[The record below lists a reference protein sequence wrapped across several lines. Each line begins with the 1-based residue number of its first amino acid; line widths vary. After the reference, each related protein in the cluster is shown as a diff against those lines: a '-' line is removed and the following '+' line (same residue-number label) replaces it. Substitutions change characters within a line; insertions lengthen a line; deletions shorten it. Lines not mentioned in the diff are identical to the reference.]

1 MEHDVKILNSLI
13 ATTIDSVDG
22 YNAAADNADNQ
33 EFRSIFRDRAKER
46 NDVVSK
52 LQAQVRSLGGNPED
66 DGTTIAGAH
75 RFFMTLRD
83 SLTST
88 DDEAVV
94 SEVER
99 GEDVIKAKYEAAI
112 EDTDLTATS
121 RELVQSCYISV
132 KQGHDQM
139 RDLKHGLAG
148 VNAL

>member
-33 EFRSIFRDRAKER
+33 DFRSIFRDRANER
-46 NDVVSK
+46 SEVVNK
-52 LQAQVRSLGGNPED
+52 LQAQVRKLNGKPED
-66 DGTTIAGAH
+66 DGTTIAAAH

-94 SEVER
+94 AEVER
-99 GEDVIKAKYEAAI
+99 GEDVIKAKYEAAMQ
-112 EDTDLTATS
+112 ETELSATS
-121 RELVQSCYISV
+121 RELVQTCYASV
-132 KQGHDQM
+132 KDGHDQM

>member
-1 MEHDVKILNSLI
+1 MEYDVKILNSLI

-22 YNAAADNADNQ
+22 YNAAADSADNTD
-33 EFRSIFRDRAKER
+33 FRTIFRDRATER
-46 NDVVSK
+46 ASVVTK
-52 LQAQVRSLGGNPED
+52 LQGHVRDMGGDPED

-75 RFFMTLRD
+75 RFFMHLRD

-94 SEVER
+94 AEVER
-99 GEDVIKAKYEAAI
+99 GEDVIKAKYEAALA
-112 EDTDLTATS
+112 DTNLSVAS
-121 RELVQSCYISV
+121 RDLVQTCYASV
-132 KQGHDQM
+132 KEGHDQM

>member
-46 NDVVSK
+46 DDVVSK
-52 LQAQVRSLGGNPED
+52 LQTQVRSLGGNPED

-83 SLTST
+83 SLTGT

-99 GEDVIKAKYEAAI
+99 GEDVIKAKYEAVL
-112 EDTDLTATS
+112 EDTDLTAAS
-121 RELVQSCYISV
+121 RELVQSCYASV

-148 VNAL
+148 ANAL

>member
-22 YNAAADNADNQ
+22 YNAAADNADNH
-33 EFRSIFRDRAKER
+33 EFRTIFRDRANER
-46 NDVVSK
+46 ADVVSK
-52 LQAQVRSLGGNPED
+52 LQAHVRSLGGNAED

-88 DDEAVV
+88 DDKAVV
-94 SEVER
+94 AEVER
-99 GEDVIKAKYEAAI
+99 GEDVIKAKYEAAMK
-112 EDTDLTATS
+112 ETDLSATS
-121 RELVQSCYISV
+121 RELVQSCYTSV

>member
-1 MEHDVKILNSLI
+1 MEHDVKIFNSLI

-33 EFRSIFRDRAKER
+33 DFRSIFRDRAKER
-46 NDVVSK
+46 AEVVSK
-52 LQAQVRSLGGNPED
+52 LQAQVRTLGGNPED

-83 SLTST
+83 SLTGT

-94 SEVER
+94 AEVER
-99 GEDVIKAKYEAAI
+99 GEDVIKAKYEASMQEA
-112 EDTDLTATS
+112 ELSATS
-121 RELVQSCYISV
+121 RELVQSCYTSV
-132 KQGHDQM
+132 KEGHDQM